1 MRAPWCRAGGRG
13 FEVRHFKRKP
23 GLVQSGEG
31 ERLIGAIRKR
41 ELTTLYPSG
50 FCVLLAHRDD
60 DATQVL
66 EGEKSKHFKAVK
78 GKVSEKKPKTL

>member
-1 MRAPWCRAGGRG
+1 M
-13 FEVRHFKRKP
+13 RHFKRKP